1 MEEVWKDIAGYEG
14 RYQVSS
20 LGRVKSLPNRIRK
33 SELILKQ
40 STHKRSEHR
49 LVNLTSNEGGAW
61 KQRSHW
67 VHRLVLEAFVGPC
80 PEGMEG
86 CHNDGN
92 STNNVPGNLRWDTHE
107 GNIADVR
114 KHGTLRG
121 ENNGRAILTEE
132 QAIEIKGRIANG
144 ESDDEIATLY
154 PISARG
160 IKNIRNGYNWR
171 HL

>member
-20 LGRVKSLPNRIRK
+20 IGRVKSLPNQIRK

-49 LVNLTSNEGGAW
+49 LVNLTSSDSGAFRQ
-61 KQRSHW
+61 KSHW
-67 VHRLVLEAFVGPC
+67 VHRLVLETFVGPC
-80 PEGMEG
+80 PDGMEG

-92 STNNVPGNLRWDTHE
+92 PTNNVLGNLRWDTHE
-107 GNIADVR
+107 ENTADVR

-132 QAIEIKGRIANG
+132 QAAEIKGASPTGSLTKKLPGSTR
-144 ESDDEIATLY
+144 
-154 PISARG
+154 
-160 IKNIRNGYNWR
+160 
-171 HL
+171 